1 MLVFLSGKTVTIKNM
16 EIFKTG
22 KWNGHTF
29 KDADL
34 DEMAVN
40 FKALK
45 GSLVPKLKITHRKDQ
60 ESLAGLA
67 SYGDITNIY
76 AQGKDKRLFADIEGV
91 PLEVATWIKE
101 RRFAERSI
109 ELYNKF
115 DLDGKTY
122 NKVIS
127 AVALL
132 GHEIPA
138 VAGMEP
144 VKLNKED
151 SEFEQTEERA
161 AVSFKL
167 DDESIQFEIVEKVDK
182 IEKPKEEKKMDFE
195 KLIEMFNSLK
205 KTVEKEL
212 QEKSENANAEDV
224 EAFKVKI
231 AEYETKIAELEKLK
245 EDFEATKKSL
255 EDIKKDNDELK
266 KSNDDLSLNNKEIA
280 VNSFIETNKADGK
293 ILPAFE
299 KEVKALLMS
308 MTEEKE
314 IKFEKEEGKEED
326 VSSFD
331 LLQDLIGKLP
341 NMVDFEEHSKN
352 KDEKTKMKKEITSGE
367 FKISNTDLND
377 EAEKYAEENKV
388 PFADALIEVSK
399 KFAAEG
405 KAQGISKDE

>member
-115 DLDGKTY
+115 DLDGKVY

-280 VNSFIETNKADGK
+280 VDSFIETNKVDGK

-352 KDEKTKMKKEITSGE
+352 KDEKKELKKEITSGE

-377 EAEKYAEENKV
+377 EAETYAEENKV